1 MYAAKRPSKRPV
13 IFILIVAAWLLAA
26 CGSRLSNANW
36 PGLSAEGNIVYVAF
50 GNGVLAYDVETQS
63 NQWVFSPQPGRL
75 SFYAAPSVED
85 GRVVVGDY
93 GVSQGMFSPGVVVSA
108 YGLSAG
114 SGSTPDELWAAN
126 QIAADRIV
134 APPLQVGD
142 RVFVGTADN
151 QVVALDATD
160 GRELWRKET
169 GHSIWGQPS
178 YKEGVLFVTSMDKKV
193 YAFDAENGDLVWDQ
207 PTELGGAIASKALVD
222 TDLIYVTAFDGKL
235 HAISQATGE
244 IKWSAEGQ
252 DWVWGAPVMEDG
264 VVYFVDAA
272 GNIYAVDGVSGKQL
286 WTQTVEGTVQTAP
299 AIADGVLYIASDKQ
313 SESDAAIV
321 TGLLTA
327 MSTDGGTVLWQ
338 QQTAVPIYTAPVIV
352 GEDVVVAV
360 QTTDDLLNAFD
371 RSTGTKKWDVALPDT
386 SQ

>member
-36 PGLSAEGNIVYVAF
+36 PGLSAEGNVVYVAY
-50 GNGVLAYDVETQS
+50 GNGVLAYDVATQS
-63 NQWVFSPQPGRL
+63 NKWVFSPQPGRL

-93 GVSQGMFSPGVVVSA
+93 GVSQGIFSPRVVVSA

-114 SGSTPDELWAAN
+114 SGNAPDELWVVN
-126 QIAADRIV
+126 QIASDRIV

-142 RVFVGTADN
+142 RVFIGTADN

-169 GHSIWGQPS
+169 EHSIWGQPS
-178 YKEGVLFVTSMDKKV
+178 YKNGVLFVTSMDKKI
-193 YAFDAENGDLVWDQ
+193 YAFDAESGTLIWDR
-207 PTELGGAIASKALVD
+207 PTELDGAIASKALVD
-222 TDLIYVTAFDGKL
+222 TTLIYVTSFDRKL
-235 HAISQATGE
+235 HAISQETGE
-244 IKWSAEGQ
+244 IQWSVDAQ
-252 DWVWGAPVMEDG
+252 DWIWGAPVMENG
-264 VVYFVDAA
+264 VVYFADAA
-272 GNIYAVDGVSGKQL
+272 GLIYAVDGVSGDLL
-286 WTQTVEGTVQTAP
+286 WTKDVEGAVQTTP
-299 AIADGVLYIASDKQ
+299 AIADGVLYIASDKGIGT
-313 SESDAAIV
+313 DTT

-327 MSTDGGTVLWQ
+327 LSVQDGSTVLWQ
-338 QQTAVPIYTAPVIV
+338 QETAVPIYTTPVIV

-360 QTTDDLLNAFD
+360 QSTDNLLTAFD
-371 RSTGTKKWDVALPDT
+371 KVTGTKKWDVAPPDT